1 MKDPYLEVTYRHG
14 RPIAAYFYLPRTT
27 KGKSTRTSRAEPGII
42 IDYGE
47 DGKAIGIEITAPT
60 KVTVN
65 DLNRVLV
72 SLGATALTADD
83 VAPLKAA

>member
-1 MKDPYLEVTYRHG
+1 M
-14 RPIAAYFYLPRTT
+14 
-27 KGKSTRTSRAEPGII
+27 I

-65 DLNRVLV
+65 DLNRVLA